1 MLKTLHHKANMVL
14 ASLTNLLNQKKVLEF
29 LLQEQSGQDV
39 SIILPARSVVSQ
51 NPGFTLSCLLVEM
64 LMR

>member
-1 MLKTLHHKANMVL
+1 MVL
-14 ASLTNLLNQKKVLEF
+14 DSLTNLLNQKKVLEF

-64 LMR
+64 LM